1 MSQSKKFGP
10 TQLELPLGRGDP
22 RSKASEGLRST
33 CPPLRVIEGE
43 GAGKEEP
50 TIVSREGVV
59 HALIEAG
66 ADLLLRRI
74 SSERAE
80 EIRRTVDRIMSL
92 FDRVD
97 ASPQLMP
104 ALRRQL
110 DELEDLMRETRAIKA
125 RKGK

>member
-1 MSQSKKFGP
+1 MRQSKKSGP
-10 TQLELPLGRGDP
+10 TQLDLPFSEEDP
-22 RSKASEGLRST
+22 GSRATQSARETR
-33 CPPLRVIEGE
+33 PPLRVIEGE
-43 GAGKEEP
+43 GTRKEEP
-50 TIVSREGVV
+50 PIVSREGVV

-80 EIRRTVDRIMSL
+80 EIRRAVDRIMVL

-97 ASPQLMP
+97 TSPQLMP
-104 ALRRQL
+104 VLRRQL

>member
-1 MSQSKKFGP
+1 MSQSKKSGP
-10 TQLELPLGRGDP
+10 TQLDLPLGEDDP
-22 RSKASEGLRST
+22 GSTATRSPRAAR
-33 CPPLRVIEGE
+33 PPLRVIEGE
-43 GAGKEEP
+43 GTRKEP
-50 TIVSREGVV
+50 PIVSREGVV

-80 EIRRTVDRIMSL
+80 EIRRTVDRVMVL

-97 ASPQLMP
+97 ASPRLMP
-104 ALRRQL
+104 VLRRQL
-110 DELEDLMRETRAIKA
+110 DELENLMRETRAIKA